1 MKPFLTKNTKNRTER
16 DGPFSI
22 KNTKNGTKRIVDGM
36 IGKRTNKAR
45 TIYLKAFVLER
56 TGTIK
61 KKSEGALVCDSK
73 GDTCN
78 GVIIV

>member
-1 MKPFLTKNTKNRTER
+1 
-16 DGPFSI
+16 
-22 KNTKNGTKRIVDGM
+22 VDGM